1 MMFFKIFSTV
11 LLKVGL
17 KSAKIFEVGDH
28 NDNGIAAEKLRDD
41 EGAENSL
48 SSPNSSSKEK
58 ERKKEMDEPTESSSS
73 TFNTC
78 GLSTATTLTSY

>member
-41 EGAENSL
+41 EGAESSL
-48 SSPNSSSKEK
+48 SQS
-58 ERKKEMDEPTESSSS
+58 
-73 TFNTC
+73 
-78 GLSTATTLTSY
+78 